1 MVNLLCL
8 CNQEKMTENFN
19 TYKAIAHPNIAF
31 IKYWGV
37 EDSRLNIPVN
47 SSISMNLDGLQT
59 TTEVTFEPAIHQDE
73 LFINDKRIYKGIQ
86 YERVVSFLD
95 IIRTKAKITT
105 KAIVKSSNNFPIGT
119 GIASSAS
126 AFAALSLAGSKAA
139 NLDLSEKELTI
150 LARRGSG
157 SASRSIPDGF
167 VEWQAGF
174 DNTSSFAY
182 SIAPSTHWELV
193 DLIIIIDV
201 LHKEISSS
209 EGHTIAHTSPLQTAR
224 IFDTNRRLELCRE
237 AILNMDF
244 ELLAEIVE
252 QDSNMMHAVMM
263 TSTPTIFYWLP
274 ATIQIIQ
281 FIINLRRKG
290 IPTFYS
296 IDAGANVHVFC
307 EPDYANYLKEEL
319 SQISDVKKI
328 LLSKPGGKTCLQ
340 NPQI

>member
-1 MVNLLCL
+1 
-8 CNQEKMTENFN
+8 MTENFSSY
-19 TYKAIAHPNIAF
+19 TAIAHPNIAF

-37 EDSRLNIPVN
+37 KDARLNIPVN

-59 TTEVTFEPAIHQDE
+59 ITEVAFKPAIHQDE
-73 LFINDKRIYKGIQ
+73 LYINNERINQGKQ
-86 YERVVSFLD
+86 YERVVSFLN

-182 SIAPSTHWELV
+182 SIAQSTHWHLV
-193 DLIIIIDV
+193 DLIIIVDV
-201 LHKEISSS
+201 LHKEIPSM
-209 EGHTIAHTSPLQTAR
+209 EGHTIAYTSPLQTAR
-224 IFDTNRRLELCRE
+224 ISDTHRRLELCRE
-237 AILNMDF
+237 AILKKDF
-244 ELLAEIVE
+244 ELLAEVVE

-274 ATIQIIQ
+274 ATIQIMQ
-281 FIINLRRKG
+281 FIINLRKNG

-307 EPDYANYLKEEL
+307 EPDYANYIKEEI

-328 LLSKPGGKTCLQ
+328 LLSKTGSKTRLQ
-340 NPQI
+340 NPPI